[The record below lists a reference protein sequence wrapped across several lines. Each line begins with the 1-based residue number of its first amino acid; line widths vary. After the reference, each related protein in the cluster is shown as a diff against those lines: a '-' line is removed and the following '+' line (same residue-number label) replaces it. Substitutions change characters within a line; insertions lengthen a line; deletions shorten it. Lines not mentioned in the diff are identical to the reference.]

1 MQLLFLQFILI
12 FTIEYNKNKWY
23 SKKKLLNMSFSPS
36 NELHF
41 FNKKLKRNFIMK
53 KTNTLI
59 TLLLS
64 VMICL
69 SLVSCSN
76 EESGSMA
83 DASKNSEST
92 QSASESA
99 SSTEENTS
107 KNEHEHDANA
117 DFVLHVTAEPSKT
130 EAGVINAIITLSH
143 IKEEISAIQFDLTYT
158 SNTVEGIY
166 TTNDE
171 MAQTMTTVPM
181 YEMTT
186 GVSAPRFEQIC
197 VYKKDSSIYRCMYVD
212 LLSYP
217 SAKEGQTFT
226 GMKND
231 GEMVITIPFKIN
243 SNASAGNIVKFDFIS
258 GSVKGTKTE
267 NLVGAVGEGTS
278 FVYTITENDLAK

>member
-1 MQLLFLQFILI
+1 
-12 FTIEYNKNKWY
+12 
-23 SKKKLLNMSFSPS
+23 
-36 NELHF
+36 
-41 FNKKLKRNFIMK
+41 MK
-53 KTNTLI
+53 KTKTLI
-59 TLLLS
+59 ALLLS

-69 SLVSCSN
+69 SLVSCTKDS
-76 EESGSMA
+76 EGSMA
-83 DASKNSEST
+83 DTSKNSEST

-107 KNEHEHDANA
+107 KNDHDHDANA

-143 IKEEISAIQFDLTYT
+143 VKEEISAIQFDLTYT

-243 SNASAGNIVKFDFIS
+243 SNASAGNVVKFDFVS

-267 NLVGAVGEGTS
+267 NLVGAVGDGTS
-278 FVYTITENDLAK
+278 FVYTITDSDIAK

>member
-1 MQLLFLQFILI
+1 
-12 FTIEYNKNKWY
+12 
-23 SKKKLLNMSFSPS
+23 
-36 NELHF
+36 
-41 FNKKLKRNFIMK
+41 MK
-53 KTNTLI
+53 KTKTLI

-83 DASKNSEST
+83 DAS
-92 QSASESA
+92 QS
-99 SSTEENTS
+99 SSTSEASQSEHSTPDSTDTS
-107 KNEHEHDANA
+107 TNEHEHDANA

-171 MAQTMTTVPM
+171 MAKTMTTVPM